1 MTQDTPSA
9 KARAVGINHVA
20 LEVGDIDEALE
31 FYRRILEFSLRGR
44 GETSAFIDMGDP
56 FIALFKGGSGAR
68 DTGRHFGLVVD
79 DPAKVRRALEEI
91 GVEILPGP
99 GVDFHDPWGN
109 FVQIVTYSKIQFMK
123 TPAVLRAMGL
133 DDLEKTEDARR
144 EIAEK
149 GFAAD

>member
-31 FYRRILEFSLRGR
+31 FYGKIFEFSLRGR
-44 GETSAFIDMGDP
+44 GETSAFIDMGDQ
-56 FIALFKGGSGAR
+56 FIALFKGSSDAK
-68 DTGRHFGLVVD
+68 DTGRHFGLAVD

-91 GVEILPGP
+91 GVDMMPGP
-99 GVDFHDPWGN
+99 GIDFLDPWGN
-109 FVQIVTYSKIQFMK
+109 FVQIVNYEKIQFMK

>member
-31 FYRRILEFSLRGR
+31 FYGRILEFGLRGR
-44 GETSAFIDMGDP
+44 GETSAFIDMGDQ
-56 FIALFKGGSGAR
+56 FIALFKGGSGAM

-91 GVEILPGP
+91 GVEIMPGP
-99 GVDFHDPWGN
+99 GIDFLDPWGN
-109 FVQIVTYSKIQFMK
+109 FVQIVSYEKIQFMK

>member
-9 KARAVGINHVA
+9 TARAVGINHVA

-31 FYRRILEFSLRGR
+31 FYGRILAFSLRGR
-44 GETSAFIDMGDP
+44 GETSAFIDMGDQ
-56 FIALFKGGSGAR
+56 FIALFKGGSGAT

-91 GVEILPGP
+91 GVEIMPGS
-99 GVDFHDPWGN
+99 GVDFLDPWGN
-109 FVQIVTYSKIQFMK
+109 FVQIVNYEKIQFMK

-133 DDLEKTEDARR
+133 DDLGKTAEARR
-144 EIAEK
+144 EIAAK

>member
-31 FYRRILEFSLRGR
+31 FYGKIFEFSLRGR
-44 GETSAFIDMGDP
+44 GETSAFIDMGDQ
-56 FIALFKGGSGAR
+56 FIALFKGSSGAT
-68 DTGRHFGLVVD
+68 DTGRHFVLVVD
-79 DPAKVRRALEEI
+79 DPAKVRRALEDI

-99 GVDFHDPWGN
+99 GVDFLDPWGN
-109 FVQIVTYSKIQFMK
+109 FVQIVTYGKIQFMK

-133 DDLEKTEDARR
+133 GDLEKTEDARR

-149 GFAAD
+149 GFAAE

>member
-31 FYRRILEFSLRGR
+31 FYGKIFEFSLRGR
-44 GETSAFIDMGDP
+44 GQTSAFIDLGDQ
-56 FIALFKGGSGAR
+56 FIALFKGESGAT

-79 DPAKVRRALEEI
+79 DPGKVRRALEEM

-99 GVDFHDPWGN
+99 GVDFLDPWGN
-109 FVQIVTYSKIQFMK
+109 FVQIVTYGKIQFMK
-123 TPAVLRAMGL
+123 TPAVLSAMGL